1 MKVGTNAWT
10 EFNPFQFSAFLC
22 LCTLH
27 SRSCSVVSNKDDALE
42 EVISSIRLNA
52 EKIWSSIEFHTLYIE
67 MGGIESD
74 RLRIIF
80 RLKQDLEGEMISLK
94 SPGTATIIM
103 LKDIAEIIRRLA
115 KDNDENNSFVK

>member
-1 MKVGTNAWT
+1 MGTNAWT

-22 LCTLH
+22 LFALH

-42 EVISSIRLNA
+42 EVISSVRLNP
-52 EKIWSSIEFHTLYIE
+52 EKIWSSIEFHTSYIE

-74 RLRIIF
+74 RLRFIF
-80 RLKQDLEGEMISLK
+80 RLKQDMEGEMISLK

-103 LKDIAEIIRRLA
+103 LKDIAEIMRKLA
-115 KDNDENNSFVK
+115 KDNDENNSFA